1 MRQRLRAGVYSFA
14 DFLELVA
21 EHDKADLLHGGIYM
35 ASPESLN
42 HNDLVRWLTSV
53 LSEFTE
59 ERNLGRITVNK
70 VACRL
75 SDESAPEPDIGFIA
89 TSRLDRLRSGY
100 VDGPPDLAVEIVS
113 PESVDR
119 DYEHKRAIYEE
130 FGVREYWLIDPEEHV
145 ATFLELESGAFVERP
160 PIGGV
165 YRTSRELPGFWLDV
179 RWLWQ
184 RPLPSVRRTVDLI
197 LSQPR

>member
-1 MRQRLRAGVYSFA
+1 MRHPLRTGVYSFA
-14 DFLELVA
+14 EFLELVR
-21 EHDKADLLHGGIYM
+21 EDDKADLLHGGIYI
-35 ASPESLN
+35 ASPENLD

-70 VACRL
+70 VAFRL
-75 SDESAPEPDIGFIA
+75 SDDSASEPDIGFIA
-89 TSRLDRLRSGY
+89 ASRLNLLRSGY
-100 VDGPPDLAVEIVS
+100 IDGPPDLAIEIVS

-130 FGVREYWLIDPEEHV
+130 FGVREYWLIDPDEQT
-145 ATFLELESGAFVERP
+145 ATFLVLESGAFVERP

-184 RPLPSVRRTVDLI
+184 RPLPSVRRTVDQI